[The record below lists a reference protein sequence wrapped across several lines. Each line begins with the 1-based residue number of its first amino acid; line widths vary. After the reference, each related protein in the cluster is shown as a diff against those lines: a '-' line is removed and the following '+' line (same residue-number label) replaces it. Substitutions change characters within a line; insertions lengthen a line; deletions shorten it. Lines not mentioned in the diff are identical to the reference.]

1 MAVSG
6 RVLQDLMPSMIAAT
20 AALTRPGRSL
30 INESFAITIALANF
44 VWIVDRSKMILRPAR
59 FAAGINPAVTTAPST
74 APPARA
80 AYCNSFALHLFR
92 RLDSGARDK
101 LMLKPIHTDHDDL

>member
-20 AALTRPGRSL
+20 AALTRLGRSL

-44 VWIVDRSKMILRPAR
+44 VWIVDRSKMIFRPAR

-80 AYCNSFALHLFR
+80 AARAPWLPIWHIFTPPSETLAHL
-92 RLDSGARDK
+92 
-101 LMLKPIHTDHDDL
+101 